1 MFAVGD
7 KVVYPM
13 HGAGVVKTIEKR
25 ERDGQSVDYLILA
38 MLLGEMKVMV
48 PVDSVERV
56 GLRHVIEND
65 DIDAVEKV
73 LEERPD
79 NYNKAITWNRRFN
92 MYLEKMKSASEIE
105 NDVQVSQNDKIV
117 TLSTCTGN
125 DNIHACPN
133 GSLHIV
139 LIMMGCDHHID
150 TQKTSAPADCSGFG
164 CFLIYCFNVAGKG
177 VLPEIFFAIS
187 RMCRRNHTHAA
198 FLHDST
204 GKISQRNTNS
214 HAALNNRLFQIL

>member
-1 MFAVGD
+1 MI
-7 KVVYPM
+7 M
-13 HGAGVVKTIEKR
+13 TIPAFQNQTR
-25 ERDGQSVDYLILA
+25 GTTTGYNRCQSHLIA
-38 MLLGEMKVMV
+38 AFH
-48 PVDSVERV
+48 RRQIH
-56 GLRHVIEND
+56 RH
-65 DIDAVEKV
+65 
-73 LEERPD
+73 
-79 NYNKAITWNRRFN
+79 
-92 MYLEKMKSASEIE
+92 
-105 NDVQVSQNDKIV
+105 
-117 TLSTCTGN
+117 TCTGN

-164 CFLIYCFNVAGKG
+164 CFLIYCFDVAGKG
-177 VLPEIFFAIS
+177 ILPEIFFAIS

-214 HAALNNRLFQIL
+214 HTALNNRLFQIL